1 MKEGK
6 IVFFAITGTLKR
18 ERLEGG
24 VVNGACSTEQLR
36 ACIVPPSLLFFETLP
51 AGLNTGAATPWSL
64 ESPRR
69 LNNRSGGLGTPD

>member
-1 MKEGK
+1 
-6 IVFFAITGTLKR
+6 
-18 ERLEGG
+18 
-24 VVNGACSTEQLR
+24 
-36 ACIVPPSLLFFETLP
+36 LFFETLP